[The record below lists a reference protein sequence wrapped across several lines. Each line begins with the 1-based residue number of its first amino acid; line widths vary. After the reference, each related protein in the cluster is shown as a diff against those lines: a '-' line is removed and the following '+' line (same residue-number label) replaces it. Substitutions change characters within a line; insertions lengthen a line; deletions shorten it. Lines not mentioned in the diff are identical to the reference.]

1 MRLAAAVEAPHKAAV
16 DKRPLIIDC
25 DTGVD
30 DAVALLL
37 AFSSPEFNILGV
49 CTTDGNVS
57 AELVARNTRI
67 IREIAGREDVPIH
80 VGCPRPMVREP
91 VEAGHFHGE
100 SGLGDLDVF
109 DPKAPAA
116 DGHAVNFIIDTV
128 MRLPPEAVT
137 LAVTGPMTNLAVAM
151 IMQPAI
157 IERLGPVIIMGGA
170 RSEGGN
176 IIASAEFNVF
186 ADPHA
191 AQVVFTSGCPITVL
205 GLDATH
211 QVRATEARI
220 ASIEA
225 IGTKKATTA
234 ARLLRFARGISTE
247 LMEGEEPPVHD
258 PCTIAFLLRPEL
270 FATRPC
276 SVLVETGSALTIG
289 HTAVE
294 FRVDPATATV
304 RWVTRVDDGGVFALL
319 NERLAL

>member
-1 MRLAAAVEAPHKAAV
+1 MT
-16 DKRPLIIDC
+16 KRPLIIDC

-37 AFSSPEFNILGV
+37 AFASDEFDILGV

-57 AELVARNTRI
+57 AEQVARNTRI
-67 IREIAGREDVPIH
+67 IREIAGREDVPVHI
-80 VGCPRPMVREP
+80 GCPRPIVRDP

-100 SGLGDLDVF
+100 SGLGDLEIF
-109 DPKAPAA
+109 EPKAPAA

-128 MRLPPEAVT
+128 MRLPPESVT

-211 QVRATEARI
+211 QVRCTPERI
-220 ASIEA
+220 AAIEA
-225 IGTKKATTA
+225 LPTRAAKTA
-234 ARLLRFARGISTE
+234 ARLLRFASKVSAE
-247 LMEGEEPPVHD
+247 FMEGEDSPLHD

-270 FATRPC
+270 FTTRAC
-276 SVLVETGSALTIG
+276 AVLVETGSALTIG

-294 FRVDPATATV
+294 FRVDPKTASIQ
-304 RWVTRVDDGGVFALL
+304 WVTRVEADGVFDLL
-319 NERLAL
+319 TERLAK

>member
-1 MRLAAAVEAPHKAAV
+1 MAKQQ
-16 DKRPLIIDC
+16 LIIDC

-37 AFSSPEFNILGV
+37 AFASPEFDILGV

-67 IREIAGREDVPIH
+67 IRQVAGREDVPVHI
-80 VGCPRPMVREP
+80 GCPRPIVRDP
-91 VEAGHFHGE
+91 VQAGHFHGE
-100 SGLGDLDVF
+100 SGLGDLEIF
-109 DPKAPAA
+109 EPSAPAA
-116 DGHAVNFIIDTV
+116 DGHAVNFIIDQV
-128 MRLPPEAVT
+128 MRLPPESVT

-151 IMQPAI
+151 VMEPRI

-211 QVRATEARI
+211 QVRATPDRI
-220 ASIEA
+220 AAIEA
-225 IGTKKATTA
+225 LGTEA
-234 ARLLRFARGISTE
+234 ARVAGRLLRFASRVSAE
-247 LMEGEEPPVHD
+247 HMEGEDSPLHD

-270 FATRPC
+270 FTTRPC
-276 SVLVETGSALTIG
+276 AVLVETGSALTIG

-294 FRVDPATATV
+294 FRVDPKTAAV
-304 RWVTRVDDGGVFALL
+304 HWVTRVDADGVFDLL
-319 NERLAL
+319 TERLAQKASS

>member
-1 MRLAAAVEAPHKAAV
+1 VT
-16 DKRPLIIDC
+16 KRPLIIDC

-37 AFSSPEFNILGV
+37 AFASDEFDILGV

-57 AELVARNTRI
+57 AEQVARNTRI
-67 IREIAGREDVPIH
+67 IREIAGREDVPVHI
-80 VGCPRPMVREP
+80 GCPRPIVRDP

-100 SGLGDLDVF
+100 SGLGDLEIF
-109 DPKAPAA
+109 EPKAPAA

-128 MRLPPEAVT
+128 MRLPPESVT

-211 QVRATEARI
+211 QVRCTPERI
-220 ASIEA
+220 AAIEA
-225 IGTKKATTA
+225 LPTRAAKTA
-234 ARLLRFARGISTE
+234 ARLLRFASKVSAE
-247 LMEGEEPPVHD
+247 FMEGEDSPLHD

-270 FATRPC
+270 FTTRAC
-276 SVLVETGSALTIG
+276 AVLVETGSALTIG

-294 FRVDPATATV
+294 FRVDPKTASIQ
-304 RWVTRVDDGGVFALL
+304 WVTRVEADGVFDLL
-319 NERLAL
+319 TERLAK

>member
-1 MRLAAAVEAPHKAAV
+1 MAKQQ
-16 DKRPLIIDC
+16 LIIDC

-37 AFSSPEFNILGV
+37 AFASPEFDILGV

-67 IREIAGREDVPIH
+67 IRQIARREDVPVHI
-80 VGCPRPMVREP
+80 GCPRPIVRDP
-91 VEAGHFHGE
+91 VQAGHFHGE
-100 SGLGDLDVF
+100 SGLGDLEIF
-109 DPKAPAA
+109 EPLAPAA
-116 DGHAVNFIIDTV
+116 DGHAVNFIIDQV
-128 MRLPPEAVT
+128 MRLPPESVT

-151 IMQPAI
+151 VMEPRI

-211 QVRATEARI
+211 QVRATPDRI
-220 ASIEA
+220 AAIEA
-225 IGTKKATTA
+225 LGTEVPGSRDVSSASPPGSRRNTWR
-234 ARLLRFARGISTE
+234 ARTRRCMTRAPSPSSCGPSCS
-247 LMEGEEPPVHD
+247 PPGPA
-258 PCTIAFLLRPEL
+258 PCWWRPG
-270 FATRPC
+270 R
-276 SVLVETGSALTIG
+276 
-289 HTAVE
+289 
-294 FRVDPATATV
+294 R
-304 RWVTRVDDGGVFALL
+304 
-319 NERLAL
+319 

>member
-1 MRLAAAVEAPHKAAV
+1 MARQQ
-16 DKRPLIIDC
+16 LIIDC

-37 AFSSPEFNILGV
+37 AFASPEFDILGV

-67 IREIAGREDVPIH
+67 IRQIAGREDVPVHI
-80 VGCPRPMVREP
+80 GCPRPIVRDP
-91 VEAGHFHGE
+91 VQAGHFHGE
-100 SGLGDLDVF
+100 SGLGDLDIF
-109 DPKAPAA
+109 EPAAPAA
-116 DGHAVNFIIDTV
+116 DGHAVNFIIDQV
-128 MRLPPEAVT
+128 MRLPPESVT

-151 IMQPAI
+151 VMEPRI

-211 QVRATEARI
+211 QVRATPERI
-220 ASIEA
+220 AAIEA
-225 IGTKKATTA
+225 LDSVAARTA
-234 ARLLRFARGISTE
+234 ARLLRFASKVSAE
-247 LMEGEEPPVHD
+247 FMEGEDSPLHD

-270 FATRPC
+270 FTTRPC
-276 SVLVETGSALTIG
+276 AVLVETGSALTIG

-294 FRVDPATATV
+294 FRVDPATAAV
-304 RWVTRVDDGGVFALL
+304 HWVTRVDADGVFDLL
-319 NERLAL
+319 AERLAK

>member
-1 MRLAAAVEAPHKAAV
+1 MARQQ
-16 DKRPLIIDC
+16 LIIDC

-37 AFSSPEFNILGV
+37 AFASPEFDILGV

-67 IREIAGREDVPIH
+67 IRQIAGREDVPVHI
-80 VGCPRPMVREP
+80 GCPRPIVRDP
-91 VEAGHFHGE
+91 VQAGHFHGE
-100 SGLGDLDVF
+100 SGLGDLEIF
-109 DPKAPAA
+109 EPSAPAA
-116 DGHAVNFIIDTV
+116 DGHAVNFIIDQV
-128 MRLPPEAVT
+128 MRRPPESVT
-137 LAVTGPMTNLAVAM
+137 LAVPGPMTNLAVAM
-151 IMQPAI
+151 IMQPEI

-211 QVRATEARI
+211 QVRATPERI
-220 ASIEA
+220 AAIEA
-225 IGTKKATTA
+225 LNTEAARTAT
-234 ARLLRFARGISTE
+234 RLLRFASKVSAE
-247 LMEGEEPPVHD
+247 FMEGEDSPLHD

-270 FATRPC
+270 FTTRPC
-276 SVLVETGSALTIG
+276 AVLVETGSALTIG

-294 FRVDPATATV
+294 FRVDPKTAAV
-304 RWVTRVDDGGVFALL
+304 HWVTRVDADGVFDLL
-319 NERLAL
+319 TERLAQGTPA

>member
-1 MRLAAAVEAPHKAAV
+1 MTP
-16 DKRPLIIDC
+16 RPLIIDC
-25 DTGVD
+25 DTGID

-37 AFSSPEFNILGV
+37 AFASPEFDLLGV

-67 IREIAGREDVPIH
+67 IRQIAGREEVPVH
-80 VGCPRPMVREP
+80 VGCPRPIVREP

-100 SGLGDLDVF
+100 SGLGDLEIFEPAV
-109 DPKAPAA
+109 PAA

-128 MRLPPEAVT
+128 MRLPPESVT

-151 IMQPAI
+151 VMQPRI

-211 QVRATEARI
+211 QVRATEARMT
-220 ASIEA
+220 AIEA
-225 IGTKKATTA
+225 IDTPAAKTA
-234 ARLLRFARGISTE
+234 ARLLRFAGRIADE
-247 LMEGEEPPVHD
+247 LMDGEEAPLHD
-258 PCTIAFLLRPEL
+258 PCTIAFLLKPEL
-270 FATRPC
+270 FTTRPC
-276 SVLVETGSALTIG
+276 AVLVETGSALTIG

-294 FRVDPATATV
+294 FRVDPKTASIQ
-304 RWVTRVDDGGVFALL
+304 WVTKVDADGVFDLL
-319 NERLAL
+319 IERLAR

>member
-1 MRLAAAVEAPHKAAV
+1 MARQQ
-16 DKRPLIIDC
+16 LIIDC

-37 AFSSPEFNILGV
+37 AFASPEFDILGV

-67 IREIAGREDVPIH
+67 IRQIAGREDVPVHI
-80 VGCPRPMVREP
+80 GCPRPIVRDP
-91 VEAGHFHGE
+91 VQAGHFHGE
-100 SGLGDLDVF
+100 SGLGDLDIF
-109 DPKAPAA
+109 EPSAPAA
-116 DGHAVNFIIDTV
+116 DGHAVNFIIDQV
-128 MRLPPEAVT
+128 MRLPPESVT

-151 IMQPAI
+151 IMQPEI

-211 QVRATEARI
+211 QVRATPARI
-220 ASIEA
+220 AAIEA
-225 IGTKKATTA
+225 LDTAAARTA
-234 ARLLRFARGISTE
+234 ARLLRFASKVSAE
-247 LMEGEEPPVHD
+247 FMEGEDSPLHD
-258 PCTIAFLLRPEL
+258 PCTIAFLLKPEL
-270 FATRPC
+270 FTTRPC
-276 SVLVETGSALTIG
+276 AVLVETGSALTIG

-294 FRVDPATATV
+294 FRVDPRTAAV
-304 RWVTRVDDGGVFALL
+304 HWVTRVDADSVFDLL
-319 NERLAL
+319 TERLSQGATA

>member
-1 MRLAAAVEAPHKAAV
+1 MTKRL
-16 DKRPLIIDC
+16 LIIDC

-37 AFSSPEFNILGV
+37 AFASDEFDILGV

-57 AELVARNTRI
+57 AEQVARNTRI
-67 IREIAGREDVPIH
+67 IREIAGREDVPVHI
-80 VGCPRPMVREP
+80 GCPRPIVRDQ

-100 SGLGDLDVF
+100 SGLGDLEIF
-109 DPKAPAA
+109 EPRTQAA

-151 IMQPAI
+151 IMQPEI

-211 QVRATEARI
+211 QVRATAERI
-220 ASIEA
+220 AAIEA
-225 IGTKKATTA
+225 LPTRAAKTA
-234 ARLLRFARGISTE
+234 AQLLRFASKVSAE
-247 LMEGEEPPVHD
+247 FMEGEDSPLHD

-270 FATRPC
+270 FTTRAC
-276 SVLVETGSALTIG
+276 AVLVETGSPLTIG

-294 FRVDPATATV
+294 FRVDPKTASIH
-304 RWVTRVDDGGVFALL
+304 WVTRVDADGVFDLL
-319 NERLAL
+319 TKRLAK

>member
-1 MRLAAAVEAPHKAAV
+1 MNRQA
-16 DKRPLIIDC
+16 LIIDC

-37 AFSSPEFNILGV
+37 AFKSPEFDILGV

-57 AELVARNTRI
+57 AEQVARNTRI
-67 IREIAGREDVPIH
+67 IREIAGREDVPVVI
-80 VGCPRPMVREP
+80 GCPRPIVRDP

-100 SGLGDLDVF
+100 SGLGDLEIF
-109 DPKAPAA
+109 EPRAPAA
-116 DGHAVNFIIDTV
+116 LGHAVNFIIEQV
-128 MRLPPEAVT
+128 MSRPPESVT

-151 IMQPAI
+151 VMQPEI

-211 QVRATEARI
+211 QVRATAERRAAVR
-220 ASIEA
+220 SL
-225 IGTKKATTA
+225 GTPA
-234 ARLLRFARGISTE
+234 ARTAGRLLDFAAGVAAE
-247 LMEGEEPPVHD
+247 LMDGEDPPLHD

-270 FATRPC
+270 FATRAC
-276 SVLVETGSALTIG
+276 AVLVETGSPLTIG

-294 FRVDPATATV
+294 FRVDPKTASIH
-304 RWVTRVDDGGVFALL
+304 WVTRVDADGVFDLL
-319 NERLAL
+319 LERLAL

>member
-1 MRLAAAVEAPHKAAV
+1 MTRQQ
-16 DKRPLIIDC
+16 LIIDC

-37 AFSSPEFNILGV
+37 AFASPEFNILGV

-67 IREIAGREDVPIH
+67 IRQIAGREDVPVHI
-80 VGCPRPMVREP
+80 GCPRPIVRDP

-100 SGLGDLDVF
+100 SGLGDLEIFEPD
-109 DPKAPAA
+109 APAA
-116 DGHAVNFIIDTV
+116 PGHAVNFIIEQV
-128 MRLPPEAVT
+128 MRLPPESVT

-151 IMQPAI
+151 IMQPQI

-211 QVRATEARI
+211 QVRATPERI
-220 ASIEA
+220 AAIEA
-225 IGTKKATTA
+225 LGTRAATTA
-234 ARLLRFARGISTE
+234 ARLLRFASRVSAE
-247 LMEGEEPPVHD
+247 HMEGEDSPVHD
-258 PCTIAFLLRPEL
+258 PCTIAFLLKPEL
-270 FATRPC
+270 FTTRPC
-276 SVLVETGSALTIG
+276 AVLVETGSALTIG

-294 FRVDPATATV
+294 FRVDPKTAAV
-304 RWVTRVDDGGVFALL
+304 HWVTRVDGAGVFDLL
-319 NERLAL
+319 TERLSR

>member
-1 MRLAAAVEAPHKAAV
+1 MSKQQ
-16 DKRPLIIDC
+16 LIIDC

-37 AFSSPEFNILGV
+37 AFASPEFDILGV

-57 AELVARNTRI
+57 AERVARNTRI
-67 IREIAGREDVPIH
+67 IRQIARREEVPVYI
-80 VGCPRPMVREP
+80 GCPRPMVRDP

-100 SGLGDLDVF
+100 SGLGDLEIF
-109 DPKAPAA
+109 EPAAPAA
-116 DGHAVNFIIDTV
+116 AGHAVNFIIDTV
-128 MRLPPEAVT
+128 MRLPAESVT

-211 QVRATEARI
+211 QVRANEARM
-220 ASIEA
+220 AAIEA
-225 IGTKKATTA
+225 IDTPAARTA
-234 ARLLRFARGISTE
+234 AQMLRFAARISAE
-247 LMEGEEPPVHD
+247 LMEGEDAPLHD
-258 PCTIAFLLRPEL
+258 PCTIAFLLKPEL
-270 FATRPC
+270 FVTRPC
-276 SVLVETGSALTIG
+276 AVLVETGSALTIG

-294 FRVDPATATV
+294 FRVDPKTAAV
-304 RWVTRVDDGGVFALL
+304 HWVTRVDADGVFDLL
-319 NERLAL
+319 TERLGRRGAG

>member
-1 MRLAAAVEAPHKAAV
+1 MARQQ
-16 DKRPLIIDC
+16 LIIDC

-37 AFSSPEFNILGV
+37 AFASPEFDILGV

-57 AELVARNTRI
+57 AELTARNTRI
-67 IREIAGREDVPIH
+67 IRQIAGREDVPVH
-80 VGCPRPMVREP
+80 VGCPRPMVRDP

-100 SGLGDLDVF
+100 SGLGDLEIFEPD
-109 DPKAPAA
+109 APAA
-116 DGHAVNFIIDTV
+116 AGHAVNFIIDTV
-128 MRLPPEAVT
+128 MRLPAESVT

-170 RSEGGN
+170 RAEGGN

-211 QVRATEARI
+211 QVRATEARM
-220 ASIEA
+220 AAIEA
-225 IGTKKATTA
+225 IDTPA
-234 ARLLRFARGISTE
+234 ARTAGRMLRFAARISAE
-247 LMEGEEPPVHD
+247 LMEGEDPPLHD

-270 FATRPC
+270 FVTRPC
-276 SVLVETGSALTIG
+276 AVLVETGSALTIG

-294 FRVDPATATV
+294 FRVDPKTAAV
-304 RWVTRVDDGGVFALL
+304 HWVTRVDADGVFDLL
-319 NERLAL
+319 TERLAREARS